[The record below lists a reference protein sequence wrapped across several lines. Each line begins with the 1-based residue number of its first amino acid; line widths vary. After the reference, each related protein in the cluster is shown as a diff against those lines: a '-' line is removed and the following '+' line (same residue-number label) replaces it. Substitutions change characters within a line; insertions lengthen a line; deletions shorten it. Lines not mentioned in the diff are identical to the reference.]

1 MHECYENTVIYLH
14 KASIPFR
21 KKKPLTLSLLQV
33 KFSMMMKNKYLI

>member
-21 KKKPLTLSLLQV
+21 KKTFNIINIASKLFNDDE
-33 KFSMMMKNKYLI
+33 K